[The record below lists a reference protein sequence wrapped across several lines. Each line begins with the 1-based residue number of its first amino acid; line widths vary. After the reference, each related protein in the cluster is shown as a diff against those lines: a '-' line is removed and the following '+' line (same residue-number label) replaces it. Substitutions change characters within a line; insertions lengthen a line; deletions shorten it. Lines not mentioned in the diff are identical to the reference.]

1 MAKKSKDD
9 FLMQAI
15 DTAVSM
21 AVQSTERIA
30 DLLPADLFAAQVTPQ
45 QQMGGIQQP
54 FDHGQ
59 HWIDSYH
66 NKVTEAE
73 SDFEEVGI

>member
-1 MAKKSKDD
+1 MAKKTKDD

-30 DLLPADLFAAQVTPQ
+30 DLLPADLFGAPVTPQ
-45 QQMGGIQQP
+45 QQMGDMPQASNPIQN
-54 FDHGQ
+54 
-59 HWIDSYH
+59 WMDSY
-66 NKVTEAE
+66 NDTEP
-73 SDFEEVGI
+73 DFEEVGI

>member
-30 DLLPADLFAAQVTPQ
+30 DLLPADLFGAQVTPQ
-45 QQMGGIQQP
+45 QQMGGIQQASNP
-54 FDHGQ
+54 IQD
-59 HWIDSYH
+59 WLESY
-66 NKVTEAE
+66 NDTEP
-73 SDFEEVGI
+73 DFEEVGI